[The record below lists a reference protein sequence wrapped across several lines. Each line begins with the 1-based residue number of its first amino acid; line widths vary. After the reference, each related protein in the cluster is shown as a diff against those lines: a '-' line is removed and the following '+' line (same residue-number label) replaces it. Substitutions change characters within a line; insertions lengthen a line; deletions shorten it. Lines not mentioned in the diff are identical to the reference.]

1 MSLSREITAQIKD
14 ILKENPQGLSI
25 TNLVKSAGINRN
37 TAGRY
42 LDNLLV
48 SGEVEMRPFGM
59 SKIYTLSQRIPAT
72 SVLSISSEFVL
83 QLDSSLRII
92 FTNDPFLQFLGVSSQ
107 HMLGK
112 NIEYTRVALDFEEV
126 FPDLLIRLK
135 TGLSGTAWQGELTLP
150 GRGMTFNSR
159 IDPTVFGNG
168 LRGVSCILEDITDK
182 KRNEERVFESEDRYR
197 KLVERSPDTI
207 LLHRDGKI
215 MYANPAALNLLGAS
229 RADEIIGR
237 PLVNFISPGYRD
249 GVLANIRKDLG
260 GDVSPPMEVEMIRL
274 DGTSVMVEGW
284 GVRTFIDGGPAVQV
298 AIRDITERNLIEVA
312 LRESE
317 TRYRSLSEASQ
328 DLIFVVDQEDKVLY
342 INRKAA
348 VLLRKPAEMVINQ
361 PRSIFFP
368 PDISTRQYEAL
379 QHVFRTGQP
388 VRSEGP
394 MVIRGKVLWFD
405 HALVPIA
412 DMKGRV
418 ASVLG
423 VSRDITKRINA
434 EREIRENEQNY
445 RFIAE
450 HSVDIINRQTP
461 ECICTYTS
469 PSVTTLLGYK
479 EQDVLGRS
487 VLALVHPDDL
497 PGVMRDIGM
506 IRRLGLTDVTSVFRF
521 RHRDGH
527 YLWFE
532 STTRIIRDE
541 AGQIKE
547 FLSISRDITGR
558 KQDNPRQTGPAEIER
573 RKKRGVRT
581 G

>member
-1 MSLSREITAQIKD
+1 MPLSSEITAQIKD

-25 TNLVKSAGINRN
+25 TDLVKSVGINRN
-37 TAGRY
+37 TPGRY

-59 SKIYTLSQRIPAT
+59 SKIYTLSQRIPAS

-83 QLDSSLRII
+83 QLDGNLRII
-92 FTNDPFLQFLGVSSQ
+92 FANDPFLRFLGVSSQ
-107 HMLGK
+107 HLLGK
-112 NIEYTRVALDFEEV
+112 NIEYTRVALDFEDV
-126 FPDLLIRLK
+126 FPDFLTRLK
-135 TGLSGTAWQGELTLP
+135 TGLSGTAWQGELALP

-159 IDPTVFGNG
+159 IAPTVFGNG
-168 LRGVSCILEDITDK
+168 LRGVSCLLDDITDK
-182 KRNEERVFESEDRYR
+182 KRTEERVFESEDRYR

-215 MYANPAALNLLGAS
+215 IYANPAAFNLLGAS
-229 RADEIIGR
+229 RADEIVGK
-237 PLVNFISPGYRD
+237 PLFDFIRSGYRD
-249 GVLANIRKDLG
+249 GVMANIQKDLG
-260 GDVSPPMEVEMIRL
+260 GGVSPPMEVEMIRL
-274 DGTSVMVEGW
+274 DGTSVMIEGW
-284 GVRTFIDGGPAVQV
+284 GVQTFTDCKPAVQV
-298 AIRDITERNLIEVA
+298 AIRDITERKRTEVA

-317 TRYRSLSEASQ
+317 ARYRSLSEASQ
-328 DLIFVVDQEDKVLY
+328 DLIFVVDREDKVLY
-342 INRKAA
+342 INHKAA
-348 VLLRKPAEMVINQ
+348 ALLRKPAEMVINQ
-361 PRSIFFP
+361 PRSTFFP

-394 MVIRGKVLWFD
+394 VMIRDEILWFD

-412 DMKGRV
+412 DTGGRV

-434 EREIRENEQNY
+434 EREIREKEENY

-469 PSVTTLLGYK
+469 PSVTTLLGYA
-479 EQDVLGRS
+479 EEEVLGRC
-487 VLALVHPDDL
+487 VLELVHPDDL
-497 PGVMRDIGM
+497 PGVMKDIGT

-532 STTRIIRDE
+532 STTRIVRDE
-541 AGQIKE
+541 AGQITE

-558 KQDNPRQTGPAEIER
+558 KPDSPCQTRPAGIER
-573 RKKRGVRT
+573 RKKRGIRT

>member
-1 MSLSREITAQIKD
+1 MSLSSEITAQIKD

-25 TNLVKSAGINRN
+25 TSLAKSAGINRN

-59 SKIYTLSQRIPAT
+59 SKIYTLSQRIPAS

-92 FTNDPFLQFLGVSSQ
+92 FANDPFLRFLGVSSQ
-107 HMLGK
+107 HLLGK
-112 NIEYTRVALDFEEV
+112 NIEYTRVALDFDEV
-126 FPDLLIRLK
+126 FPDLLTHLK
-135 TGLSGTAWQGELTLP
+135 AGLSGTAWQGELTLP
-150 GRGMTFNSR
+150 GRRMTFNCR
-159 IDPTVFGNG
+159 ITPTVFGNG
-168 LRGVSCILEDITDK
+168 SRGVSCILENITEK
-182 KRNEERVFESEDRYR
+182 KRTEERVVESEERYR

-215 MYANPAALNLLGAS
+215 LYANPAAFSLLDAS
-229 RADEIIGR
+229 RADEIIGK
-237 PLVNFISPGYRD
+237 PLFDFVSPGFRD
-249 GVLANIRKDLG
+249 GVMANIQKDLG
-260 GDVSPPMEVEMIRL
+260 GGVSPPMEVEMLRL
-274 DGTSVMVEGW
+274 DGTPVMVEGW
-284 GVRTFIDGGPAVQV
+284 GVRTFTDGKPAVQV
-298 AIRDITERNLIEVA
+298 AIRDITERKRIEVA

-317 TRYRSLSEASQ
+317 ARYRSLSEASQ
-328 DLIFVVDQEDKVLY
+328 DLIFVVDREDKVLY
-342 INRKAA
+342 INHKAA
-348 VLLRKPAEMVINQ
+348 DLLRKPAEMVINQ
-361 PRSIFFP
+361 PRSIFFT

-394 MVIRGKVLWFD
+394 VMIRDEVLWFD
-405 HALVPIA
+405 HALVPIG
-412 DMKGRV
+412 DTGGRV
-418 ASVLG
+418 DSVLG

-434 EREIRENEQNY
+434 EREIREHEQNY
-445 RFIAE
+445 RFIAD
-450 HSVDIINRQTP
+450 HSVDIITRQTP

-469 PSVTTLLGYK
+469 PSIATLLGYR
-479 EQDVLGRS
+479 EHEVLGRS

-497 PGVMRDIGM
+497 PGVMRDIGTN
-506 IRRLGLTDVTSVFRF
+506 RSPGLTDFTSVFRL

-527 YLWFE
+527 YLRFE

-547 FLSISRDITGR
+547 FISISRDITGR
-558 KQDNPRQTGPAEIER
+558 KPENPRQTGPAEND
-573 RKKRGVRT
+573 
-581 G
+581 